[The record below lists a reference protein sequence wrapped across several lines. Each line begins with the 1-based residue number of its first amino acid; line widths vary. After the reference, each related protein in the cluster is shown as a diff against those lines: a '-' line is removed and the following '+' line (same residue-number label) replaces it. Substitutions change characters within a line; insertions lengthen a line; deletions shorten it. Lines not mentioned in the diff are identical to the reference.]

1 MYAVRTDRPLKPEIL
16 AILDALHTVAAKLG
30 FSYFLVGATA
40 RDVLMTHVFG
50 LEVQRAT
57 HDVDFAVAL
66 EDWRSFDVLKGE
78 LLDTGDFAPADGR
91 MHLLRYKPREFNNA
105 FPLDLIPFG
114 GIEHTSHEIA
124 WPPDMDVVMNVT
136 AYAEA
141 LKSALQ
147 VDVGNGLV
155 VPVISIPGLAVLKLL
170 AWNDRGL
177 SENKDA
183 RDLFFLLSRYAD
195 AGNTSRLYDEAFPI
209 LEACGFDPGLAGAR
223 LLGQDAGLILEEH
236 SRRSILAVLKEPRKR
251 DRLIIQM
258 VPDRLASSETA
269 LALIEQFEQGIE
281 AAMS

>member
-16 AILDALHTVAAKLG
+16 NILKALQAVTAKLG

-66 EDWRSFDVLKGE
+66 EDWRSFDALKSE
-78 LLDTGDFAPADGR
+78 LLGTGDFEPADGR
-91 MHLLRYKPREFNNA
+91 MHLLRYKPQEFENA

-114 GIEHTSHEIA
+114 GIEQKPHEIA

-141 LKSALQ
+141 LKSALH

-155 VPVISIPGLAVLKLL
+155 VPVISIPGLAVLKLF

-195 AGNTSRLYDEAFPI
+195 AGNAGRLYDEAFPI
-209 LEACGFDPGLAGAR
+209 LEACGFDPSLAGAR
-223 LLGQDAGLILEEH
+223 LLGQDASLILEEH
-236 SRRSILAVLKEPRKR
+236 SRLALMAVLKDPGKR
-251 DRLIIQM
+251 DKLIIQM
-258 VPDRLASSETA
+258 LPDRLASSETA

-281 AAMS
+281 PTTP

>member
-1 MYAVRTDRPLKPEIL
+1 MYAVRTDRPLNPNIL
-16 AILDALHTVAAKLG
+16 AILSALHAVTAKLG

-66 EDWRSFDVLKGE
+66 EDWRSFDALKSE
-78 LLDTGDFAPADGR
+78 LLGTGDFEPADGR
-91 MHLLRYKPREFNNA
+91 MHLLRYKPQEFNNA

-114 GIEHTSHEIA
+114 GIEQKPHEIA

-141 LKSALQ
+141 LKSALP

-155 VPVISIPGLAVLKLL
+155 VPVISIPGLAVLKLF
-170 AWNDRGL
+170 AWSDRGL
-177 SENKDA
+177 AENKDA

-195 AGNTSRLYDEAFPI
+195 AGNTGRLYDDAFPI
-209 LEACGFDPGLAGAR
+209 LEACGFDLSLAGAR
-223 LLGQDAGLILEEH
+223 LLGQDASLILEEH
-236 SRRSILAVLKEPRKR
+236 SRQAILSVLKEPRKR

-281 AAMS
+281 RTTP